1 MLLRR
6 LLTISK
12 VVLWKGKIPS
22 CCLVAEGIFPQ
33 IENIT
38 PFRTISLLNVEGNIF
53 FSVLAKRL
61 TTFMS
66 THMYKR
72 EEIRAYKC
80 ISKLIREAKI
90 RNGDLNL
97 VWLDLANAY
106 GSIPHQLTSVALQHQ
121 HVPHQ
126 AYKLV
131 KRYFGDHTR
140 HTS

>member
-1 MLLRR
+1 M
-6 LLTISK
+6 TISK

-22 CCLVAEGIFPQ
+22 CCFVAEGIFPQ

-97 VWLDLANAY
+97 V
-106 GSIPHQLTSVALQHQ
+106 
-121 HVPHQ
+121 
-126 AYKLV
+126 
-131 KRYFGDHTR
+131 
-140 HTS
+140 